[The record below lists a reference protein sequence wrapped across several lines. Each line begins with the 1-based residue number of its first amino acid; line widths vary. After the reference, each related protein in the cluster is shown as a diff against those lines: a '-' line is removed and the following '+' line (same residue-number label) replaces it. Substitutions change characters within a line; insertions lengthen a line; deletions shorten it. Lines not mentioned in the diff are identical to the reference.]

1 VSETRTPGAYHLVI
15 HLAKRTTLRVGR
27 LGQFAFP
34 AGCYVYTGSA
44 MGGLEARLARHRRRR
59 KTLHWHIDYLL
70 RRAELV
76 DVVVIPSERS
86 IECERNRRVLRM
98 QGAEVVAPGFGSSDC
113 RCPAHLAWFRTRPAL
128 APAPARGARA

>member
-1 VSETRTPGAYHLVI
+1 MSETRTPGAYHLVI

-34 AGCYVYTGSA
+34 AGYYVYTGSA

-86 IECERNRRVLRM
+86 IECERNLRVLRM
-98 QGAEVVAPGFGSSDC
+98 EGAEVVAPGFGSSDC
-113 RCPAHLAWFRTRPAL
+113 RCSAHLAWFRTRPAL
-128 APAPARGARA
+128 TLPPMRGARS